1 MRNETKTG
9 VVVKGKIGLIHAMF
23 SSKIIDTVV
32 VHGNGQG
39 YWELCNGPSGDNLN
53 VEALKTD
60 GDEDDESKH
69 LPVYDAC
76 V

>member
-1 MRNETKTG
+1 MGMVR
-9 VVVKGKIGLIHAMF
+9 
-23 SSKIIDTVV
+23 
-32 VHGNGQG
+32 G
-39 YWELCNGPSGDNLN
+39 YWELCNGPSDDNLN

-60 GDEDDESKH
+60 GGEDDESKH